1 MTNAVFAGNGGQAS
15 FDHVYGAERIAALK
29 RLAVF
34 DDEVVT
40 ESGFF
45 GHDLSE
51 TEYVF
56 STWGMFPFTEEM
68 FARMPRLKAVFYAA
82 GATDKFAG
90 PFLARGIKV
99 VSAWRANAVPVAE
112 FTVSQIVLALKG
124 YFRCLRETTSPEAW
138 RKPRTA
144 PGVFGETVALIGSGS
159 ISTLVRKLL
168 GNYRLEVLTVDSLP
182 EKRTV
187 SIEEA
192 FRRAFVVSNHLFNGE
207 NNQNCLKKEHFLSM
221 RPGAVFINTGR
232 GQQLDEPGFIEAM
245 KARPDLTALLD
256 VTWPEPPEKDSPL
269 YTLPNVFLTP
279 HIAGSIND
287 EVRRMADFVIGDFRR
302 LLAGEPLENE
312 VTEEML
318 SFCPAAVR
326 RK

>member
-1 MTNAVFAGNGGQAS
+1 MAKAVFAGNGGQAS
-15 FDHVYGAERIAALK
+15 FDRVYGAERIADLK
-29 RLAVF
+29 RLAAF
-34 DDEVVT
+34 GDGVVT
-40 ESGFF
+40 EEDFF

-51 TEYVF
+51 TEYIF

-68 FARMPRLKAVFYAA
+68 FVRLPRLRAVFYAA

-90 PFLARGIKV
+90 PFLERGIKV

-124 YFRCLRETTSPEAW
+124 YFRCLRETTQPEAW
-138 RKPRTA
+138 RKPRFA

-159 ISTLVRKLL
+159 ISALVKKLL
-168 GNYRLEVLTVDSLP
+168 GSYTLEVLTVDSLP
-182 EKRTV
+182 ERRTV

-207 NNQNCLKKEHFLSM
+207 NNQKCLKKEHFLSM

-256 VTWPEPPEKDSPL
+256 VTWPEPPPAGSPL

-279 HIAGSIND
+279 HIAGSMND
-287 EVRRMADFVIGDFRR
+287 EVRRMADCVIGDFRR
-302 LLAGEPLENE
+302 FLAGEPLENE
-312 VTEEML
+312 VSREML
-318 SFCPAAVR
+318 AVQPAAN
-326 RK
+326 K